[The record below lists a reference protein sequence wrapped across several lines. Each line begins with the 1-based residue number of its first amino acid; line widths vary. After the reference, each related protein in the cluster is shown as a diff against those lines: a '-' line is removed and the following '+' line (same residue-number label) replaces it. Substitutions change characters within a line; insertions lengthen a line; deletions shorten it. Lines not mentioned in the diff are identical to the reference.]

1 MTKEDMIYDSLKRLE
16 EKQDKHLEECG
27 KNGLTT
33 KEWTILSGIITVVCG
48 SITAVAKVVWG

>member
-1 MTKEDMIYDSLKRLE
+1 MIYDSLKRLE
-16 EKQDKHLEECG
+16 EKLDKHLTECG
-27 KNGLTT
+27 KSGLTT